1 MEPPKRL
8 LGIAGTHKV
17 CPLIGQIAEEATM
30 HVQYQNCFF
39 PEFLGNL
46 IKKTTRSEQ
55 FHLAAAAERVLVQ
68 TTAQRVYR
76 VESLFQQILDAV
88 PEATQ
93 ATVVAALKT
102 EGVVSGTDVCHDLRQ
117 LIEDLTDAASMPADA
132 AGEPVHTV
140 ESLSKLFDVSTKTIS
155 RWRRQGLI
163 GRKFV
168 IDGRKR
174 VGFLKSSVDRF
185 ISGNRKQI
193 ERSSRFRQ
201 MTDQEKNHI
210 VSDARRLSLTGC
222 GMRDIAKQL
231 ALELERSPGTI
242 RGTIKQH
249 DASHPE
255 SAIFPSSGTP
265 LHEELR
271 QKVFCLYQ
279 QGRSV
284 DQLADQFARSPS
296 TIVRIVAT
304 ERYHSI
310 QSLSLEHVSH
320 PSFSK
325 IRKWDSVLG
334 PIPEAATAVKKA
346 RVPSDLPSY
355 LASLYEVPLLNRE
368 QEQHLFRK
376 LNYAKYRA
384 QHLRNKLNANHPQAK
399 LMEEIEQLY
408 ELAVAT
414 KNQIVRANLRL
425 VVSIAKRHV
434 GPQEN
439 FFELVSDGNISL
451 IRAAEK
457 FDYGRGF
464 KFSTYASWAIMKN
477 FARSIPNEMK
487 QRDRFR
493 TSHDELFAATQE
505 KRADRMSE
513 ELAHE
518 SRVSAVRKI
527 LNRLDDREQNII
539 INRFGL
545 DYSQEPCTLKQVG
558 ESIGVTKERVRQI
571 ESRALDKLRLAAQ
584 EDKIDPL

>member
-1 MEPPKRL
+1 MR
-8 LGIAGTHKV
+8 I
-17 CPLIGQIAEEATM
+17 
-30 HVQYQNCFF
+30 QYRNCFF
-39 PEFLGNL
+39 SEFLGTLVNN
-46 IKKTTRSEQ
+46 TPRSVQ
-55 FHLAAAAERVLVQ
+55 FHVAAAAERVLTRLTPQQ
-68 TTAQRVYR
+68 TYR
-76 VESLFQQILDAV
+76 IQSVLQQILDAA
-88 PEATQ
+88 PEAGS
-93 ATVVAALKT
+93 AALT
-102 EGVVSGTDVCHDLRQ
+102 STDATASGIDACHDLRQ
-117 LIEDLTDAASMPADA
+117 LIEDLTDAAAMPIDA

-140 ESLSKLFDVSTKTIS
+140 ENLSKLFDVSTKTIS

-163 GRKFV
+163 GRKFI

-193 ERSSRFRQ
+193 ERGSRFRQ
-201 MTDQEKNHI
+201 MTNQERKQI
-210 VSDARRLSLTGC
+210 ISEARRLSLSGC
-222 GMRDIAKQL
+222 GMNEIAKQL
-231 ALELERSPGTI
+231 AMELQRSPGTI
-242 RGTIKQH
+242 RGTVKQY
-249 DASHPE
+249 DQSHPE
-255 SAIFPSSGTP
+255 SAIFPTNGAP

-271 QKVFCLYQ
+271 KKVFVLYQ
-279 QGRSV
+279 QGRSI
-284 DQLADQFARSPS
+284 DQISEQFERSSS
-296 TIVRIVAT
+296 TILRIVAM
-304 ERYHSI
+304 ERYEYIHN
-310 QSLSLEHVSH
+310 LPLDHVSH

-325 IRKWDSVLG
+325 IRNLVSVLG
-334 PIPEAATAVKKA
+334 PMPENAATAKKA

-355 LASLYEVPLLNRE
+355 LASLYEVPLLSRE

-376 LNYAKYRA
+376 LNFAKYRA
-384 QHLRNKLNANHPQAK
+384 NRLRSTLNAEQPQAK
-399 LMEEIEQLY
+399 RMDEIEQLY
-408 ELAVAT
+408 DTAVAT

-493 TSHDELFAATQE
+493 TSNDELFAATQE
-505 KRADRMSE
+505 NRADRLSE

-518 SRVSAVRKI
+518 NRISAVRKI
-527 LNRLDDREQNII
+527 LSRLDDREQKII

-545 DYSQEPCTLKQVG
+545 DYTQEPCTLKQVG
-558 ESIGVTKERVRQI
+558 ESMGVTKERVRQI
-571 ESRALDKLRLAAQ
+571 ESRALDKLRIAAE
-584 EDKIDPL
+584 EDRVDPPGEG

>member
-1 MEPPKRL
+1 MR
-8 LGIAGTHKV
+8 I
-17 CPLIGQIAEEATM
+17 
-30 HVQYQNCFF
+30 QYRNCFF
-39 PEFLGNL
+39 SEFLGTLVNN
-46 IKKTTRSEQ
+46 TPRSVQ
-55 FHLAAAAERVLVQ
+55 FHVAAAAERVLTRLTPQQ
-68 TTAQRVYR
+68 TYR
-76 VESLFQQILDAV
+76 IQSVLQQILDAA
-88 PEATQ
+88 PEAGS
-93 ATVVAALKT
+93 AALT
-102 EGVVSGTDVCHDLRQ
+102 STDATASGIDACHDLRQ
-117 LIEDLTDAASMPADA
+117 LIEDLTDAAAMPIDA

-140 ESLSKLFDVSTKTIS
+140 ENLSKLFDVSTKTIS

-163 GRKFV
+163 GRKFI

-193 ERSSRFRQ
+193 ERGSRFRQ
-201 MTDQEKNHI
+201 MTNQERKQI
-210 VSDARRLSLTGC
+210 ISEARRLSLSGC
-222 GMRDIAKQL
+222 GMNEIAKQL
-231 ALELERSPGTI
+231 AMELQRSPGTI
-242 RGTIKQH
+242 RGTVKQY
-249 DASHPE
+249 DQSHPE
-255 SAIFPSSGTP
+255 SAIFPTNGAP

-271 QKVFCLYQ
+271 KKVFVLYQ
-279 QGRSV
+279 QGRSI
-284 DQLADQFARSPS
+284 DQISEQFERSSS
-296 TIVRIVAT
+296 TILRIVAM
-304 ERYHSI
+304 ERYEYIHN
-310 QSLSLEHVSH
+310 LPLDHVSH

-325 IRKWDSVLG
+325 IRNLVSVLG
-334 PIPEAATAVKKA
+334 PMPENAATAKKA

-355 LASLYEVPLLNRE
+355 LASLYEVPLLSRE

-376 LNYAKYRA
+376 LNFAKYRA
-384 QHLRNKLNANHPQAK
+384 NRLRSTLNAEQPQAK
-399 LMEEIEQLY
+399 RMDEIEQLY
-408 ELAVAT
+408 DTAVAT

-493 TSHDELFAATQE
+493 TSNDELFAATQE
-505 KRADRMSE
+505 NRADRLSE

-518 SRVSAVRKI
+518 NRISAVRKI
-527 LNRLDDREQNII
+527 LSRLDDREQKII

-545 DYSQEPCTLKQVG
+545 DYTQEPCTLKQVG
-558 ESIGVTKERVRQI
+558 ESMGVTKERVRQI
-571 ESRALDKLRLAAQ
+571 ESRALDKLRIAAE
-584 EDKIDPL
+584 EDSVDPPGEG

>member
-1 MEPPKRL
+1 MR
-8 LGIAGTHKV
+8 I
-17 CPLIGQIAEEATM
+17 
-30 HVQYQNCFF
+30 QYRNCFF
-39 PEFLGNL
+39 SEFLGTLVNN
-46 IKKTTRSEQ
+46 TPRSVQ
-55 FHLAAAAERVLVQ
+55 FHVAAAAERVLTRLTPQQ
-68 TTAQRVYR
+68 TYR
-76 VESLFQQILDAV
+76 IQSVLQQILDAA
-88 PEATQ
+88 PEAGS
-93 ATVVAALKT
+93 AALT
-102 EGVVSGTDVCHDLRQ
+102 ASDATASGIDAGHDLRQ
-117 LIEDLTDAASMPADA
+117 LIEDLTDAAAMPIDA

-140 ESLSKLFDVSTKTIS
+140 ENLSKLFDVSTKTIS

-163 GRKFV
+163 GRKFI

-193 ERSSRFRQ
+193 ERGSRFRQ
-201 MTDQEKNHI
+201 MTNQERKQI
-210 VSDARRLSLTGC
+210 ISEARRLSLSGC
-222 GMRDIAKQL
+222 GMNEIAKQL
-231 ALELERSPGTI
+231 AMELQRSPGTI
-242 RGTIKQH
+242 RGTVKQY
-249 DASHPE
+249 DQSHPE
-255 SAIFPSSGTP
+255 SAIFPTNGAP

-271 QKVFCLYQ
+271 KKVFVLYQ
-279 QGRSV
+279 QGRSI
-284 DQLADQFARSPS
+284 DHIAEQFERSSS
-296 TIVRIVAT
+296 TILRIVAM
-304 ERYHSI
+304 ERYEYIHN
-310 QSLSLEHVSH
+310 LPLDHVSH

-325 IRKWDSVLG
+325 IRNLVSVLG
-334 PIPEAATAVKKA
+334 PMPENAATAKKA

-355 LASLYEVPLLNRE
+355 LASLYEVPLLSRE

-376 LNYAKYRA
+376 LNFAKYRA
-384 QHLRNKLNANHPQAK
+384 NRLRSTLNAEQPQAK
-399 LMEEIEQLY
+399 RMDEIEQLY
-408 ELAVAT
+408 DTTVAT

-493 TSHDELFAATQE
+493 TSNDELFAATQE
-505 KRADRMSE
+505 NRADRLRE

-518 SRVSAVRKI
+518 NRISAVRKI
-527 LNRLDDREQNII
+527 LSRLDDREQKII

-545 DYSQEPCTLKQVG
+545 DYTQEPCTLKQVG
-558 ESIGVTKERVRQI
+558 ESMGVTKERVRQI
-571 ESRALDKLRLAAQ
+571 ESRALDKLRIAAE
-584 EDKIDPL
+584 EDRVDPSGEG

>member
-1 MEPPKRL
+1 MR
-8 LGIAGTHKV
+8 I
-17 CPLIGQIAEEATM
+17 
-30 HVQYQNCFF
+30 QYRNYFF
-39 PEFLGNL
+39 SEFLGTLVNN
-46 IKKTTRSEQ
+46 TSRSVQ
-55 FHLAAAAERVLVQ
+55 FHVAAAAERVLTRLTPQQ
-68 TTAQRVYR
+68 TYR
-76 VESLFQQILDAV
+76 IQSVLQQILDAA
-88 PEATQ
+88 PEAGSAASTASD
-93 ATVVAALKT
+93 ATA
-102 EGVVSGTDVCHDLRQ
+102 SGIDACHDLRQ
-117 LIEDLTDAASMPADA
+117 LIEDLTDAAAMPIDA

-140 ESLSKLFDVSTKTIS
+140 ENLSKLFDVSTKTIS

-163 GRKFV
+163 GRKFI

-193 ERSSRFRQ
+193 ERGSRFRQ
-201 MTDQEKNHI
+201 MTNQERKQI
-210 VSDARRLSLTGC
+210 ISEARRLSLTGC
-222 GMRDIAKQL
+222 GMNEIAKQL
-231 ALELERSPGTI
+231 AMELQRSPGTI
-242 RGTIKQH
+242 RGTVKQY
-249 DASHPE
+249 DQSHPE
-255 SAIFPSSGTP
+255 SAIFPTNGAP

-271 QKVFCLYQ
+271 KKVFALYQ
-279 QGRSV
+279 QGRSI
-284 DQLADQFARSPS
+284 DQIAEQFERSSS
-296 TIVRIVAT
+296 TILRIVSMQ
-304 ERYHSI
+304 RYEYIHN
-310 QSLSLEHVSH
+310 LPLDHVSH

-325 IRKWDSVLG
+325 IRNLVSVLG
-334 PIPEAATAVKKA
+334 PMPDNATTAKKA

-355 LASLYEVPLLNRE
+355 LASLYEVPLLSRE

-376 LNYAKYRA
+376 LNFAKYRA
-384 QHLRNKLNANHPQAK
+384 NRLRSTLNAEQPQAK
-399 LMEEIEQLY
+399 RMDEIEQLY
-408 ELAVAT
+408 DTAVAT

-493 TSHDELFAATQE
+493 TSNDELFAATQE
-505 KRADRMSE
+505 NRADRLSE

-518 SRVSAVRKI
+518 NRISVVRKI
-527 LNRLDDREQNII
+527 LSRLDDREQKII

-545 DYSQEPCTLKQVG
+545 DYTQEPCTLKQVG
-558 ESIGVTKERVRQI
+558 ESMGVTKERVRQI
-571 ESRALDKLRLAAQ
+571 ESRALDKLRIAAE
-584 EDKIDPL
+584 EDRVDPPGEG